1 MTAAREGRILRIAGG
16 SYEVK
21 QGDETHECILAGR
34 LKQGRGDR
42 IAVGDR
48 VRVERLEEGPSRITE
63 ILPRRGKLARRAM
76 EEEREQVIVAN
87 LDQLGAVF
95 ATEQPE
101 PDLAMLDRL
110 LVVAEL
116 NGLHAFVVAN
126 KVDLSP
132 AEDRFAPQRSAGY
145 DVLPTSA
152 VEGAGLDDLRE
163 RLRDRTTAL
172 AGPSGA
178 GKTSLLNRM
187 IAGLDRRVAG
197 VSGPA
202 GRGRHTTVNA
212 TLLPLPDGSWV
223 ADTPGLQY
231 MELWEL
237 APDELASAFPEFR
250 PLLGTCR
257 FNDCRHVEEPD
268 CGIREALE
276 AGDIHAERYRSYRKL
291 LEEAEERS
299 RSW

>member
-1 MTAAREGRILRIAGG
+1 MTPPAEGRVLRIAGG
-16 SYEVK
+16 SYEVELED
-21 QGDETHECILAGR
+21 GVLECVLAGR

-48 VRVERLEEGPSRITE
+48 VRVERLEEGASRITE
-63 ILPRRGKLARRAM
+63 ILPRQSKLARRSVEA
-76 EEEREQVIVAN
+76 EREQVIVAN

-95 ATEQPE
+95 ATERPE

-116 NGLHAFVVAN
+116 NGLDAFVVAN
-126 KVDLSP
+126 KVDLAP
-132 AEDRFAPQRSAGY
+132 AEGRFVPQRSAGY
-145 DVLPTSA
+145 EVVATSA
-152 VEGAGLDDLRE
+152 LEGTGLDRLRD

-178 GKTSLLNRM
+178 GKTSLLNAM
-187 IAGLDRRVAG
+187 LPHVERRVG
-197 VSGPA
+197 DVSDRA

-212 TLLPLPDGSWV
+212 TLLPLPGGGYV
-223 ADTPGLQY
+223 ADTPGLQFL
-231 MELWEL
+231 ELWEL
-237 APDELASAFPEFR
+237 SPDQLAAAFPEFR

-257 FNDCRHVEEPD
+257 FNDCRHVEEPG
-268 CGIREALE
+268 CAIREALE
-276 AGDIHAERYRSYRKL
+276 RGDVYERRYRSYRAL

-299 RSW
+299 RPW